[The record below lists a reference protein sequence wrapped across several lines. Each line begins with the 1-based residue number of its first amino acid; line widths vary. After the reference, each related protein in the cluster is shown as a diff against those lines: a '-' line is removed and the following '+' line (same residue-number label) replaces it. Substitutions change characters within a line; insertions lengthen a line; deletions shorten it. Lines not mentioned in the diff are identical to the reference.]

1 MRFLQSRRLHLLLSV
16 ALLLF
21 VVQVLFRIIFYF
33 GFSDLSQNEA
43 ATLPVLL
50 KAWSIGL
57 RFDARLAILLTAP
70 LLLLMLPKLRLLER
84 RWARRVATAYVLL
97 VALAVSLFSVFD
109 LGHYAYLGIRIDS
122 TVVRFFDDIAISAN
136 MVWESYPVIWITLG
150 VIAVGLVV
158 YTFISKLVEH
168 SFSVSGVVLGKW
180 GVTWRC
186 FAVFMVA
193 FWLAIGRLSDVP
205 LRWNNAFFAGDAE
218 IGALGLNPVL
228 YFWETMDFSETD
240 YDEALV
246 KAHYADVADYLQLE
260 ESDREGINF
269 LRSYPADPDAPLAG
283 LERPPNIVIVM
294 LESLGASRVSAYGNP
309 LKTTPTLEHIADNGW
324 FFKHFYVPVS
334 GTAKTVWASITGV
347 PDVSRVKT
355 ATRNPLI
362 AEQRTVVNAFTEHE
376 KYYFL
381 GGSAGWANMRALIKS
396 SIDKLH
402 LYEEGS
408 YDAPRVDVWG
418 ISDLDLFR
426 AADKVLRDVPKDKP
440 FLAYVQTAANH
451 RPFTIP
457 DDHGDFVEDRPD
469 DEALYQAGFKNPEQY
484 NAVRFLDYNVNKFF
498 EMAKAGG
505 YFDNTVFVFYGD
517 HNNRITITPHMAPFY
532 ELLDLDG
539 LHVPHM
545 IYAPSLL
552 QPRVVD
558 EAVSLVDVLPTL
570 AGLFGIPYDYGA
582 LGRDFRQHPA
592 GEERY
597 VFTQTA
603 EKRDPVIGVISKNWM
618 LRMQSD
624 GSDAKLHKLY
634 SDDPTADYSAEL
646 PDKAA
651 KLTRLARGLYESSH
665 YLHYNNVRKSDKAA
679 SEPVSAAS
687 GQ

>member
-1 MRFLQSRRLHLLLSV
+1 MRLLHSRRLFLLLSV
-16 ALLLF
+16 ALLFF
-21 VVQVLFRIIFYF
+21 VIQVVFRAIFHF
-33 GFSDLSQNEA
+33 GFSDLAQNDA

-57 RFDARLAILLTAP
+57 RFDARLAILLTMP
-70 LLLLMLPKLRLLER
+70 LLVLMLPRLHLLEKA
-84 RWARRVATAYVLL
+84 WGKRVCVGYVLL
-97 VALAVSLFSVFD
+97 VSLALSLFCVFD
-109 LGHYAYLGIRIDS
+109 LGHYAYLGIRMDS
-122 TVVRFFDDIAISAN
+122 TVVRFFDDIAISTT
-136 MVWESYPVIWITLG
+136 MVWESYPVIWISLG
-150 VIAVGLVV
+150 VAVICVLT
-158 YTFISKLVEH
+158 YRILAPLVERI
-168 SFSVSGVVLGKW
+168 FAREGLPLGKW
-180 GVTWRC
+180 AVTWRC
-186 FAVFMVA
+186 FVVFMVA

-205 LRWNNAFFAGDAE
+205 LRWNNAFFAGDAA

-228 YFWETMDFSETD
+228 YFWETMDFSEAD

-246 KAHYADVADYLQLE
+246 AEYYEDVADYLGL
-260 ESDREGINF
+260 SDDARGDLNF
-269 LRSYPADPDAPLAG
+269 RRSYPADPEAPLAG
-283 LERPPNIVIVM
+283 FERPPNIVVVM

-309 LKTTPTLEHIADNGW
+309 LKTTPTLDHVAEHGW
-324 FFKHFYVPVS
+324 FFEHFYVPVS
-334 GTAKTVWASITGV
+334 GTAKTVWASITGT

-362 AEQRTVVNAFTEHE
+362 AEQHTVVNAFTEHE

-381 GGSAGWANMRALIKS
+381 GGSAGWANMRALIKA

-426 AADKVLRDVPKDKP
+426 AADRVLREVPKDKP

-457 DDHGDFVEDRPD
+457 EDRGDFIEDHPD
-469 DEALYQAGFKNPEQY
+469 DQTLYQAGFKNPAQY
-484 NAVRFLDYNVNKFF
+484 NAVRFLDYNLGQFF

-505 YFDNTVFVFYGD
+505 YFENTVFVFYGD
-517 HNNRITITPHMAPFY
+517 HNNRITITPHMASFY
-532 ELLDLDG
+532 EKLDLDG

-545 IYAPSLL
+545 IYAPALL
-552 QPRVVD
+552 KPRVIED
-558 EAVSLVDVLPTL
+558 AVSLVDVLPSL
-570 AGLFGIPYDYGA
+570 AGLFGVSYEYGT
-582 LGRDFRQHPA
+582 LGRDFRKHPD

-603 EKRDPVIGVISKNWM
+603 DKRDPVIGVISKDWM

-624 GSDAKLHKLY
+624 GRNPKLHKLY
-634 SDDPTADYSAEL
+634 SDDPTADHSAEH
-646 PDKAA
+646 PDKAE

-665 YLHYNNVRKSDKAA
+665 YLHYDNVRA
-679 SEPVSAAS
+679 SEQGSQRAAAE
-687 GQ
+687 